1 MMYPSNN
8 DMKDNVNVDNNIQMR
23 QTNTSPAIS
32 NSSQPSSPSCSTLL
46 VIDDTSNSEDSTTNN
61 TNNIPIKPMS
71 SITTQ
76 ISHIQ
81 IPTTLSPSVL
91 DIANGTVEQQ
101 RRRNSSIA
109 KLLGGHPLHNQQYEE
124 INQQIL
130 DDQSAQN
137 LTNNNDNGTDNGIQ
151 RTRSSITRTLLMN
164 TERTNSMTKLP
175 SKPQTVT
182 SPAFSK
188 DFEYLIR
195 REVDNE
201 HAVSALQRNNSAP
214 KSIQNLNSSNNTNA
228 QLPKQSKLKRK
239 RPISKSP
246 LATSNIPPFSLHDPF
261 ELESAAAT
269 NSIPSVNHSQNKF
282 LNIDLSK
289 RPRHSNQQQYQLP
302 TNQSSYSYPKTNIS
316 SSLYNHFTIPQD
328 RVSSNN
334 CSSSCNCPHY
344 THSTKLTLPSLV
356 THLSSSATKP
366 NNNSGVPITA
376 TRKAKC
382 FEIFMKKKTN
392 N

>member
-23 QTNTSPAIS
+23 QTNTSPAVS
-32 NSSQPSSPSCSTLL
+32 NPSQPSSPSCSTLL
-46 VIDDTSNSEDSTTNN
+46 VIDDTSNSEDSTINN

-71 SITTQ
+71 SIATQ

-164 TERTNSMTKLP
+164 TGK
-175 SKPQTVT
+175 
-182 SPAFSK
+182 
-188 DFEYLIR
+188 
-195 REVDNE
+195 
-201 HAVSALQRNNSAP
+201 
-214 KSIQNLNSSNNTNA
+214 
-228 QLPKQSKLKRK
+228 
-239 RPISKSP
+239 
-246 LATSNIPPFSLHDPF
+246 
-261 ELESAAAT
+261 
-269 NSIPSVNHSQNKF
+269 
-282 LNIDLSK
+282 
-289 RPRHSNQQQYQLP
+289 
-302 TNQSSYSYPKTNIS
+302 
-316 SSLYNHFTIPQD
+316 
-328 RVSSNN
+328 
-334 CSSSCNCPHY
+334 
-344 THSTKLTLPSLV
+344 
-356 THLSSSATKP
+356 
-366 NNNSGVPITA
+366 
-376 TRKAKC
+376 
-382 FEIFMKKKTN
+382 
-392 N
+392 